1 MPSGRDYA
9 RGDQVE
15 RGAPGDD
22 HRPPGRG
29 AQGDGRPEHGAE
41 AARDGADAVPAG
53 GRNVQGEGPVREA
66 LEHCAHLQHKGMP
79 LFFFSFSSSHNS
91 SEKLQTTST
100 VYLLILKILNTWARI
115 VYKRY
120 NELFTVER
128 AVAQRAVLEPERR
141 RDRQRGAGDVAHN
154 VPHDEDLQRGARA
167 AACREPIQNAHR
179 QVQAA
184 PAPNARYFNFE
195 YALCTSIFD
204 VYVSVMMVVH
214 STELYKCAC
223 TILYS

>member
-79 LFFFSFSSSHNS
+79 S
-91 SEKLQTTST
+91 
-100 VYLLILKILNTWARI
+100 LLLLVFLLPQQFRETADYEYSIPFDPKNPKNPKYVGSNRI
-115 VYKRY
+115 
-120 NELFTVER
+120 
-128 AVAQRAVLEPERR
+128 
-141 RDRQRGAGDVAHN
+141 
-154 VPHDEDLQRGARA
+154 
-167 AACREPIQNAHR
+167 
-179 QVQAA
+179 
-184 PAPNARYFNFE
+184 
-195 YALCTSIFD
+195 
-204 VYVSVMMVVH
+204 
-214 STELYKCAC
+214 
-223 TILYS
+223 

>member
-1 MPSGRDYA
+1 MTTPEETKSNVEHLVTITGRLDA
-9 RGDQVE
+9 ALKEMDDLNMEQKLLEMEQTQFPQVAEMFKAKDPYE
-15 RGAPGDD
+15 RLWNT
-22 HRPPGRG
+22 
-29 AQGDGRPEHGAE
+29 
-41 AARDGADAVPAG
+41 VLTFSTK
-53 GRNVQGEGPVREA
+53 VC
-66 LEHCAHLQHKGMP
+66 L

-100 VYLLILKILNTWARI
+100 VYLLILKILKILNTWARI